1 MLENLTH
8 YKKNESIFNYQ
19 VSHIWGHTKNPFLF
33 ECPWNVCF
41 MPKILDPF
49 SGHES
54 TSTDKVI
61 FQERLKNKA
70 VQMYSDLI
78 EDYQRLK
85 KDIEKRIECILDK
98 YINTQQNYQAKTLRK
113 FEKDLHNE
121 WADLDFIKLC
131 KK

>member
-1 MLENLTH
+1 
-8 YKKNESIFNYQ
+8 
-19 VSHIWGHTKNPFLF
+19 
-33 ECPWNVCF
+33 

-54 TSTDKVI
+54 TSQDKVV
-61 FQERLKNKA
+61 FQERLKSKA
-70 VQMYSDLI
+70 VQLYSDLI

-85 KDIEKRIECILDK
+85 KDVEKRIEYILDE
-98 YINTQQNYQAKTLRK
+98 YINEQQNYPEKTLGK

-121 WADLDFIKLC
+121 WADLGIIKLC